1 MSININYS
9 KSKNKPSSNIVLFS
23 DEKFKIGTIKKY
35 LTKNE
40 ISYISDLLKSSDL
53 KKNLLVFELNSKK
66 KIILVAIKNELKRA
80 DIESLGA
87 ELYGRINY
95 GKKSEYFIISDS
107 VESKNKNFLSYF
119 LKVRNLFQID
129 LLFLML
135 LAFLYF
141 LLFF

>member
-66 KIILVAIKNELKRA
+66 KDNSGCNQK
-80 DIESLGA
+80 
-87 ELYGRINY
+87 
-95 GKKSEYFIISDS
+95 
-107 VESKNKNFLSYF
+107 
-119 LKVRNLFQID
+119 
-129 LLFLML
+129 
-135 LAFLYF
+135 
-141 LLFF
+141 

>member
-53 KKNLLVFELNSKK
+53 KKKFVG
-66 KIILVAIKNELKRA
+66 V
-80 DIESLGA
+80 
-87 ELYGRINY
+87 
-95 GKKSEYFIISDS
+95 
-107 VESKNKNFLSYF
+107 
-119 LKVRNLFQID
+119 
-129 LLFLML
+129 
-135 LAFLYF
+135 
-141 LLFF
+141 